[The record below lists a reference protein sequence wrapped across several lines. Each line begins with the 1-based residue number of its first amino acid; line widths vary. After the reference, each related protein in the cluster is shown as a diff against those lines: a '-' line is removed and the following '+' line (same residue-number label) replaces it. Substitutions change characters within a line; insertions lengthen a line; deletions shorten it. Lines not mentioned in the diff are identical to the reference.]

1 MATTHVEPI
10 ALNLLKAGAVM
21 SAQNN
26 SVWTALM
33 YAVQNGHEQVA
44 LHVLLEAKADPNKA
58 NSDGFTAL
66 MFASQNGHDR
76 CTRGGSWPEQGAFW
90 SQRLECSGTCGEG
103 WTFCCL

>member
-58 NSDGFTAL
+58 NSD
-66 MFASQNGHDR
+66 
-76 CTRGGSWPEQGAFW
+76 
-90 SQRLECSGTCGEG
+90 
-103 WTFCCL
+103 